1 MAIKPDEAKDL
12 AYQVALEAFYKY
24 FSTRTDVTTSHI
36 LLSVLFPEESSIRS
50 VMGGLETSLGTRLWE
65 NLARLIAEKN
75 GFQILNPKTELV
87 RPASLPRE
95 ITNFIAKWK
104 ERRETESPS
113 PTMEQ
118 FKVALAPIINKLDIP
133 TKFQTLNKGSGADI
147 FLRKGDQEWAFD
159 IKTVQINAGS
169 GPKFNGTLM
178 EWIAYR
184 ALAKER
190 GSKMLQAHIVIPY
203 DPTGGNWWHAFSG
216 RISPLDAVDVYV
228 AERFWDFI
236 GGTTGVLDAVRS
248 GFTELNTNHGSLLRK
263 ALLGMSDEVHL
274 ELLAA
279 ARSIRP
285 CDSNLDWKRGAKK
298 WVCTVCGFIFDSTYK
313 KINEQKTLCPNACVE
328 PINLVVN

>member
-1 MAIKPDEAKDL
+1 VAIDNDDAKNL
-12 AYQVALEAFYKY
+12 AYRVALEAFYKY

-75 GFQILNPKTELV
+75 DFQILNPKTELV
-87 RPASLPRE
+87 RPTSLPRE
-95 ITNFIAKWK
+95 ITNFIAKWR
-104 ERRETESPS
+104 ELRETELRS
-113 PTMEQ
+113 PTMDD
-118 FKVALAPIINKLDIP
+118 FKAALSPLVNRLAVP
-133 TKFQTLNKGSGADI
+133 TNFQTLNKGSGADI
-147 FLRKGDQEWAFD
+147 FLKKGDQEWAFD

-169 GPKFNGTLM
+169 GPKLNGTLM

-184 ALAKER
+184 ALAKAR
-190 GSKMLQAHIVIPY
+190 GSEMLNAHIVIPY

-216 RISPLDAVDVYV
+216 RISPLDNADVYV
-228 AERFWDFI
+228 ADNFWDFI
-236 GGTTGVLDAVRS
+236 GGTSGVLDAVRS
-248 GFTELNTNHGSLLRK
+248 GFAELNLVHGVMLRK

-285 CDSNLDWKRGAKK
+285 KDSELDWKRGNKS
-298 WVCTVCGFIFDSTYK
+298 WVCTACGSTFTSTYK
-313 KINEQKTLCPNACVE
+313 KINEQKTHCPSLCVE
-328 PINLVVN
+328 PINLVVS